1 MPKGESPLLN
11 GAVCKVLVNIARC
24 VEYPN
29 IASYSNGLAVVNLKQ
44 KLSIKVMFI
53 ILRNTSRFYIQTLT
67 IFKNN

>member
-44 KLSIKVMFI
+44 KLQYKGYVYYFEKYLQ
-53 ILRNTSRFYIQTLT
+53 ILYSDPHNFQ
-67 IFKNN
+67 K